1 MTDDHVHEHSDR
13 AGGRGDAL
21 RALVASPGGRG
32 LVGFVS
38 VLLVLTAIGLVAL
51 WPDGDRPR
59 IEGTGA
65 PTVAAEVTGV
75 RLVPCGGP
83 TDQRCRTVVARVS
96 EGEDEGH
103 EAEIVL
109 GPPEVS
115 PDLDVGDAI
124 RLSRQAPL
132 EGEAADAFG
141 DPLPDDGADG
151 SAGAGDAGIDGAG
164 SGDAGAPAPVYAYA
178 ERDRRAPLLW
188 LAVLFAVLGLVVAR
202 SRGALALLG
211 TGASITLVVV
221 WLVPSIL
228 SDHPPV
234 LVALVGAFAVMFIT
248 TGLTYG
254 ITAQSLAAVTG
265 IGLSLLVALGI
276 GVLWSSLAHLDGNGG
291 ELGSFVLQSGSSLE
305 LGGVVLA
312 GMVIGALGVLTDTVV
327 SQVSTVAALHRAN
340 DRLGVRGLYREAFTV
355 GRDHLSATIH
365 TLVLAYAGATLPLL
379 LVVSANGVGVGDA
392 FNDPDLAEP
401 VVATLVGSI
410 ALVVAV
416 PLSTL
421 LAALLVRRVPR
432 DALDTGHAHHH

>member
-1 MTDDHVHEHSDR
+1 MTDEHDHDHPSP
-13 AGGRGDAL
+13 GRGDAL
-21 RALVASPGGRG
+21 RALLSSPGGRG

-38 VLLVLTAIGLVAL
+38 LLLVLTAVGLVAL

-59 IEGTGA
+59 VEGAGG
-65 PTVAAEVTGV
+65 PTVSGEVVGV
-75 RLVPCGGP
+75 RLAPCGGP
-83 TDQRCRTVVARVS
+83 TDQRCRTVVARVT

-124 RLSRQAPL
+124 RLARQAPL
-132 EGEAADAFG
+132 EGEAADALD
-141 DPLPDDGADG
+141 DPP
-151 SAGAGDAGIDGAG
+151 AGDAGGPGAAT
-164 SGDAGAPAPVYAYA
+164 SPAPAYSYA
-178 ERDRRAPLLW
+178 ERDRRAPLVW
-188 LAVLFAVLGLVVAR
+188 LGVLFAVLGLVVAR

-221 WLVPSIL
+221 WLVPALL

-254 ITAQSLAAVTG
+254 VTTQSLAAVTG
-265 IGLSLLVALGI
+265 IGLSLLVALGV
-276 GVLWSSLAHLDGNGG
+276 GVLWSELAHLDGTGG
-291 ELGSFVLQSGSSLE
+291 ELGAFVIQSGSPLG
-305 LGGVVLA
+305 LGGIVLA

-340 DRLGVRGLYREAFTV
+340 DRMGVRRLYREAFAV
-355 GRDHLSATIH
+355 GRDHLAATIH

-432 DALDTGHAHHH
+432 DALDGGHAHHH